1 MNSVFYPG
9 SVLVFD
15 FLLLI
20 FLFLAIL
27 FHNNRKVHN

>member
-1 MNSVFYPG
+1 MNCVFYPG

-15 FLLLI
+15 FLL

-27 FHNNRKVHN
+27 FHNNRKFHN